1 MLISI
6 NFINNLIQTNNMK
19 IAFFDLEPWEI
30 SYYKKYFKKDVN
42 FGTQSLTKNN
52 VKNFKDTQIISIF
65 VKSKITK
72 EILNQ
77 LSNLKFISTMSTG
90 FDHIDLQECKKRK
103 IKVSNV
109 PMYGQNTIAEYS
121 FGLLLALNR
130 NLLEASRRTRKG
142 NFNYEGLIGTDLKD
156 KTIGIIGTGN
166 IGQFMIKY
174 AKGFCMNVL
183 AYDLYPNKKLE
194 KELKFKYVTL
204 NNLYKN
210 SDFITLHL
218 PFTKSSYHFL
228 DKKAFSEM
236 KTGVKIINTSRGEI
250 ICAKDLIHA
259 LDTKKVSGC
268 ALDVLE
274 LENDMKKEVKN
285 SGLKH
290 LTQKEIN
297 ILIQNHKLLGRE
309 NVILT
314 PHLAFYTKEALERIL
329 NTTKDNILA
338 YKKNKLQNEVNY

>member
-1 MLISI
+1 
-6 NFINNLIQTNNMK
+6 MK

-30 SYYKKYFKKDVN
+30 NYFQKYFKKDVN
-42 FGTQSLTKNN
+42 FGTKSLTKNN
-52 VKNFKDTQIISIF
+52 TKNFKETEIISIF

-77 LSNLKFISTMSTG
+77 LPNLKFISTMSTG
-90 FDHIDLQECKKRK
+90 FDHIDLQECKKRN
-103 IKVSNV
+103 IQVSNV
-109 PMYGQNTIAEYS
+109 PQYGQNTIAEYTFS
-121 FGLLLALNR
+121 LLLALNR

-142 NFNYEGLIGTDLKD
+142 NFDYQGLIGTDLKN

-166 IGQFMIKY
+166 IGQHVIKY
-174 AKGFCMNVL
+174 AKAFDMKIL

-194 KELKFKYVTL
+194 KELNFKYVNL
-204 NNLYKN
+204 NELYGN
-210 SDFITLHL
+210 SDFISLHL

-228 DKKAFSEM
+228 DKKAFSQM
-236 KTGVKIINTSRGEI
+236 KEGVKIINTSRGEI
-250 ICAKDLIHA
+250 ISAKDLIQA

-274 LENDMKKEVKN
+274 LENDMKRCSKNSFFGTNETKFLMEVKN
-285 SGLKH
+285 SGLKN
-290 LTQKEIN
+290 LTQKEAK

-309 NVILT
+309 NIILT

-329 NTTKDNILA
+329 QTTKDNILA
-338 YKKNKLQNEVNY
+338 FQKNKLQNLVN

>member
-1 MLISI
+1 
-6 NFINNLIQTNNMK
+6 MK
-19 IAFFDLEPWEI
+19 IAFFDLEPWEMA
-30 SYYKKYFKKDVN
+30 YYQKYFKKDVN
-42 FGTQSLTKNN
+42 FGTQSLTKTNA
-52 VKNFKDTQIISIF
+52 KNFEDTEIISIF

-77 LSNLKFISTMSTG
+77 LPNLKYISTMSTG
-90 FDHIDLQECKKRK
+90 FDHIDLQECKKRN
-103 IKVSNV
+103 IQVSNV
-109 PMYGQNTIAEYS
+109 PQYGQNTIAEYTFS
-121 FGLLLALNR
+121 LLLALNR

-142 NFNYEGLIGTDLKD
+142 NFDYQGLIGTDLKN
-156 KTIGIIGTGN
+156 KTMGIIGTGN
-166 IGQFMIKY
+166 IGQHVIKY
-174 AKGFCMNVL
+174 AKAFDMKIL

-194 KELKFKYVTL
+194 KELNFKYTTL
-204 NNLYKN
+204 NNIYKN
-210 SDFITLHL
+210 SDFISLHL

-228 DKKAFSEM
+228 DKKAFSQM

-250 ICAKDLIHA
+250 ISAKDLIQA

-285 SGLKH
+285 SGLKN
-290 LTQKEIN
+290 LTQKEAK

-329 NTTKDNILA
+329 QTTKDNILA
-338 YKKNKLQNEVNY
+338 FQKNKLQNEAK

>member
-1 MLISI
+1 
-6 NFINNLIQTNNMK
+6 MK

-30 SYYKKYFKKDVN
+30 SYYQNYFKKDVN
-42 FGTQSLTKNN
+42 FGTKSLTKTNAD
-52 VKNFKDTQIISIF
+52 NFKDTQIISIF
-65 VKSKITK
+65 VKSKISK

-77 LSNLKFISTMSTG
+77 LPNLKYISTMSTG
-90 FDHIDLQECKKRK
+90 FDHIDVKECKKRN
-103 IKVSNV
+103 IQVSNV
-109 PMYGQNTIAEYS
+109 PQYGQNTIAEYTFS
-121 FGLLLALNR
+121 LLLALNR

-142 NFNYEGLIGTDLKD
+142 NFDYQRLIGTDLKN

-166 IGQFMIKY
+166 IGQHVIKY
-174 AKGFCMNVL
+174 AKAFEMKIL

-194 KELKFKYVTL
+194 KELNFKYTTL

-210 SDFITLHL
+210 SDFISLHL
-218 PFTKSSYHFL
+218 PYTKSSYHL
-228 DKKAFSEM
+228 LNKKAFSQM
-236 KTGVKIINTSRGEI
+236 KEGVKIINTSRGEI
-250 ICAKDLIHA
+250 IDATALIQA

-285 SGLKH
+285 SGLKN
-290 LTQKEIN
+290 LTQKEAK

-329 NTTKDNILA
+329 QTTKDNILA
-338 YKKNKLQNEVNY
+338 FQKNKVQNEVK